1 MLQAWPE
8 PINEEELMRFIY
20 LLPFLKVYIPGRV
33 DYMAI
38 LKKALKY
45 MGKGKTKQLKLFKW
59 GEEQQK
65 VF

>member
-1 MLQAWPE
+1 
-8 PINEEELMRFIY
+8 MRFIY